1 MEILFKNIWW
11 SNQNFPSSSRSVEVT
26 VLTEDFFW
34 RNVSQNSDNSE
45 KSSDNDN
52 DDDVE
57 EDTHIV
63 STVSQFNNSVWR
75 WSSSLLS
82 LLWLFSGTAVI
93 AILKLW
99 NSWHDMCIFFDIIII
114 VIITTLLTIITILWN
129 IPEEIFCQHSNF
141 NWTTWWWKG
150 LVGSSCIFE

>member
-1 MEILFKNIWW
+1 
-11 SNQNFPSSSRSVEVT
+11 

-63 STVSQFNNSVWR
+63 STVSQFNNSV
-75 WSSSLLS
+75 
-82 LLWLFSGTAVI
+82 
-93 AILKLW
+93 
-99 NSWHDMCIFFDIIII
+99 
-114 VIITTLLTIITILWN
+114 
-129 IPEEIFCQHSNF
+129 
-141 NWTTWWWKG
+141 
-150 LVGSSCIFE
+150 